1 MSRRHRTVRYNDGQ
15 HPTLKG
21 PNMQHVYKFPVE
33 DADAEISRELTVTD
47 LGNDVLTL
55 QIGSKGITVF
65 LTVQDQIDL
74 AEVLQK

>member
-1 MSRRHRTVRYNDGQ
+1 
-15 HPTLKG
+15 
-21 PNMQHVYKFPVE
+21 MQHVYKFPVE